1 MAALALT
8 LLPGLASAS
17 EYCTKE
23 QYQPD
28 HLLIAGAFNN
38 GTLVKGPQSLRDSIL
53 VEEGMWFG
61 MNYPKQ
67 IAFMQSYECAMGGAG
82 GKKFLYMDV
91 RSIGTGRLLATWTLG
106 VLKPAEERPEVTTG
120 TSGGMDDEN
129 RIGLS
134 G

>member
-1 MAALALT
+1 MRH
-8 LLPGLASAS
+8 GWS
-17 EYCTKE
+17 
-23 QYQPD
+23 
-28 HLLIAGAFNN
+28 
-38 GTLVKGPQSLRDSIL
+38 
-53 VEEGMWFG
+53 W
-61 MNYPKQ
+61 
-67 IAFMQSYECAMGGAG
+67 

-134 G
+134 AKRCLTN

>member
-1 MAALALT
+1 
-8 LLPGLASAS
+8 
-17 EYCTKE
+17 
-23 QYQPD
+23 
-28 HLLIAGAFNN
+28 
-38 GTLVKGPQSLRDSIL
+38 VKGPQSLRDSIL